1 MDNVIEK
8 TLKKL
13 SAITAL
19 SALGLSLILQLAD
32 KYLSPLA
39 EKSTQVSAA
48 FEHYRNLCLI
58 LFALCA
64 VIFIFI
70 FFKERYGVMK
80 AVFFTILFVSFVSF
94 ALGGVMVVTG
104 IILAESSVGFTL
116 VSYVYMLAAGFLTL
130 IYSGVTFIVT
140 ALIYVIW
147 RIILR
152 ILRKSKN
159 ADTLD

>member
-19 SALGLSLILQLAD
+19 SALAASLILQLAD
-32 KYLSPLA
+32 KYLAPYA
-39 EKSTQVSAA
+39 DKAVKVSATLG
-48 FEHYRNLCLI
+48 HYRKLCLI
-58 LFALCA
+58 LFAICA

-70 FFKERYGVMK
+70 FFKERYGAAK
-80 AVFFTILFVSFVSF
+80 AVFFTILLASFVSF
-94 ALGGVMVVTG
+94 ALGGVMVAAG
-104 IILAESSVGFTL
+104 IILAENSAGFTL
-116 VSYVYMLAAGFLTL
+116 VSYVYMLAAGFLIL
-130 IYSGVTFIVT
+130 VYSAVAFIVT
-140 ALIYVIW
+140 AFIYAIW

-152 ILRKSKN
+152 ISKKSKN